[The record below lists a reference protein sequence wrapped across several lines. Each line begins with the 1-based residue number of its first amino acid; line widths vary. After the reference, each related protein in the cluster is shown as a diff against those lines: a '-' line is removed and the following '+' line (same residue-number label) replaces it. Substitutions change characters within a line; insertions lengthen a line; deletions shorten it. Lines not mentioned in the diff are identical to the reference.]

1 MILQCWYDSILLF
14 QQLFLCAYPFVSFP
28 GDLKSTAPQST
39 DTSPASEESYNL
51 ESSNCE
57 SDQQRYGSPD
67 QTLSQDTDSSSNK
80 CNGSPMKQRRSKL
93 ARNESTDSADHSTKG
108 SAVSS
113 DSNLERPPG
122 SSKAVSSSVQDSSAA
137 SSAREGQGTDS
148 EVPVS
153 STKLNLISIK
163 DR

>member
-1 MILQCWYDSILLF
+1 M
-14 QQLFLCAYPFVSFP
+14 SFFFFP
-28 GDLKSTAPQST
+28 SSGDLKSTAPQST

-51 ESSNCE
+51 ESSNNE

-67 QTLSQDTDSSSNK
+67 QTLSQDTDSSSSK

-93 ARNESTDSADHSTKG
+93 AQNDSTESADHGTKS
-108 SAVSS
+108 SAISS
-113 DSNLERPPG
+113 DSNLEQPPEGYG
-122 SSKAVSSSVQDSSAA
+122 SLKTVVSSSIQDSSAA
-137 SSAREGQGTDS
+137 SNAGEGQGIDT